1 MGFGEVV
8 REVSE
13 ADPRGGGSG
22 RSHVPE
28 HVPGVR
34 FPYPGDYDGLRL
46 GPLCWGSYWH
56 WDPKE
61 TWSLITWIIYAL
73 MLHARYVR
81 GWRGLRMAIMT
92 TVGFASVLF
101 TYLGVNLLPGLH
113 TYLQ

>member
-1 MGFGEVV
+1 
-8 REVSE
+8 
-13 ADPRGGGSG
+13 
-22 RSHVPE
+22 
-28 HVPGVR
+28 
-34 FPYPGDYDGLRL
+34 
-46 GPLCWGSYWH
+46 
-56 WDPKE
+56 
-61 TWSLITWIIYAL
+61 